1 MPFDS
6 IIRVWLTSPSDM
18 EVASNLLKQARL
30 DFQACAGIDA
40 LIAQPAQDAGALLIE
55 EEGLTAGALEKLNV
69 FLGGQPPWSH
79 LPVILLVKRVS
90 STGPRKPWS
99 LWIPNLTLVDRPVTS
114 TALVSVFHMVLRARQ
129 RQYQIR
135 DLLASL
141 QEMNRTLEQR
151 VTDRTVELE
160 RSNKDLEQFAYVASH
175 DLQEPLRMVTGFLD
189 LLRNK
194 FKNQLDP
201 LAQGYIAYA
210 FDGATRMSTMM
221 KDLLAYARAGGQDV
235 KPEPLDLQGVLEYVK
250 ANLKTSIDESKAVIT
265 ADPLPTV
272 TADASQMRQL
282 FQNLLANAIKFRSAD
297 RPPEIHIGAAQTGAV
312 WVFQVKDNGI
322 GIDPTQ
328 LSRVFMV
335 FQKLHSRQKY
345 PGSGIGLAICKKI
358 VERHGGRISVEST
371 VGVGSTFHFTLP
383 TSAPHSP
390 K

>member
-1 MPFDS
+1 M
-6 IIRVWLTSPSDM
+6 
-18 EVASNLLKQARL
+18 
-30 DFQACAGIDA
+30 
-40 LIAQPAQDAGALLIE
+40 
-55 EEGLTAGALEKLNV
+55 EKLV
-69 FLGGQPPWSH
+69 GFLGGQPPWSH

-90 STGPRKPWS
+90 STGPRRHWS
-99 LWIPNLTLVDRPVTS
+99 LWIHNLILVDRPATS
-114 TALVSVFHMVLRARQ
+114 TALVSVFQMALRARQ
-129 RQYQIR
+129 RQYETR
-135 DLLASL
+135 DLLANL
-141 QEMNRTLEQR
+141 QELNRTLEQH
-151 VTDRTVELE
+151 VAERTVELE

-194 FKNQLDP
+194 FKDHLDP

-221 KDLLAYARAGGQDV
+221 KDLLAYSRAGGANIV
-235 KPEPLDLQGVLEYVK
+235 PAPLDLQSVLEYVK
-250 ANLKTSIDESKAVIT
+250 ANLKTSMEESKAVIT

-282 FQNLLANAIKFRSAD
+282 FQNLLANAIKFRSED
-297 RPPEIHIGAAQTGAV
+297 RPPEIHIGAVQEDGMWA
-312 WVFQVKDNGI
+312 FQVKDNGI

-328 LSRVFMV
+328 LNRVFVV

-371 VGVGSTFHFTLP
+371 VGKGSTFHFTLP
-383 TSAPHSP
+383 ASTVGRAT
-390 K
+390 